1 MPWPGVFA
9 VIEEDEVTFLNH
21 PNGVVMGGLEEKSE
35 KCLDLDVVAKCR

>member
-1 MPWPGVFA
+1 MPCLGIFA
-9 VIEEDEVTFLNH
+9 VSEDEVVFLSY